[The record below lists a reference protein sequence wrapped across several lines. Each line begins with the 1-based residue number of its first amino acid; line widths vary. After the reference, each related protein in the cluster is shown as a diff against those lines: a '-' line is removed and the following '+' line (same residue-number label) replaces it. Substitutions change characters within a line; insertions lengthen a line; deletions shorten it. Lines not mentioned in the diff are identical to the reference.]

1 MIKTLRFSPD
11 LIPLILSG
19 KKTSTWR
26 LWDDKDLKINDRLE
40 LLKKGSDAKFGQA
53 KVTEVI
59 EKKMGELTLEDKKGH
74 EGFLSDRQMYKT
86 YTKYYGR
93 EVNSETVVKIVRFNL
108 QK

>member
-1 MIKTLRFSPD
+1 
-11 LIPLILSG
+11 
-19 KKTSTWR
+19 
-26 LWDDKDLKINDRLE
+26 
-40 LLKKGSDAKFGQA
+40 
-53 KVTEVI
+53 
-59 EKKMGELTLEDKKGH
+59 MGELTLEDKKGH